1 MRATTYWLTVNE
13 GISSNRTRV
22 FYNDENDQT
31 GEAGWS
37 IGDGHLTRTTEMQ
50 AWVTFDSSLLMAIKG
65 TAIPPT
71 TLVSN
76 THLSATFRR
85 DDFQAQSF
93 ETGAN
98 PDGYTVSE
106 VDIRFDETSARSTSV
121 KIRKN
126 NADNEPGDLVA
137 TLTNPGTL
145 TSNSLNTFMAQDVI
159 TLAASTT
166 YWITVNEGISSNR
179 ARVFNNA
186 GNGQTGETGWTIG
199 NGHLWKAGETNA
211 WQTSSNSLLITIK
224 GTAIPPIYLVSNTHL
239 RSVLNLSSTTISA
252 QKFETGTNL
261 DGYTVSEVD
270 IALTHVSGRSTIV
283 KIRENNASN
292 RPGNLV
298 ATLTNPAS
306 LTADSLNTF
315 TAPPGTTLAANK
327 TYWLTMGEGISTD
340 RAQVEIDPG
349 NDETGEPG
357 WSIGDGSLW
366 KVFEDVDWQP
376 DNSSLL
382 MTIKGTVPCD
392 GIWCATLQVQDL
404 GSNDRGCGNASA
416 GNECTVYLSEDD
428 FTHAMTDYSVT
439 AVRVQSNG
447 QLQMFMGADIATGS
461 ESLVLHVGS
470 DTFAFEDADT
480 KETRNRKWDSSGLS
494 WTTGEAVELKL
505 TDAANAT
512 GQPEIS
518 GAPQVSKTLTAEQGD
533 IVDDDGL
540 PTGTFPAGYT
550 FEWISVDASKVET
563 SVGTDST
570 YTVSASDVDST
581 IRVDVSFTD
590 LAGNSEGP
598 LPSEATA
605 AVVPT
610 AGPCPAGNDWCATMT
625 VGTLEAGGIFYGF
638 SPNYGRL
645 DDPTIDYGPSFE
657 VEEIYIYEANG
668 FGQDRI
674 SVILDAHVPLG
685 TVFNLGGTEFTVNA
699 GSKFSSGIHIWSLP
713 ANLAWIDGQEVRVS
727 ANLAPAPE
735 SATVEGTTLVLTHSE
750 DLDTGSVPAAS
761 AYTVKVDGAAGTN
774 PSAVSVGTRT
784 VTLTLATAVTGE
796 QVVTVSYTAPA
807 SNQLQDVSG
816 RNAPAFADF
825 AVTNNTDALVRN
837 THLSVP
843 RTGAGRHRI

>member
-1 MRATTYWLTVNE
+1 M
-13 GISSNRTRV
+13 
-22 FYNDENDQT
+22 
-31 GEAGWS
+31 
-37 IGDGHLTRTTEMQ
+37 
-50 AWVTFDSSLLMAIKG
+50 
-65 TAIPPT
+65 
-71 TLVSN
+71 
-76 THLSATFRR
+76 
-85 DDFQAQSF
+85 
-93 ETGAN
+93 
-98 PDGYTVSE
+98 
-106 VDIRFDETSARSTSV
+106 
-121 KIRKN
+121 
-126 NADNEPGDLVA
+126 
-137 TLTNPGTL
+137 
-145 TSNSLNTFMAQDVI
+145 
-159 TLAASTT
+159 
-166 YWITVNEGISSNR
+166 
-179 ARVFNNA
+179 
-186 GNGQTGETGWTIG
+186 
-199 NGHLWKAGETNA
+199 
-211 WQTSSNSLLITIK
+211 
-224 GTAIPPIYLVSNTHL
+224 
-239 RSVLNLSSTTISA
+239 
-252 QKFETGTNL
+252 

-447 QLQMFMGADIATGS
+447 QLQMFIGADIATGS

-761 AYTVKVDGAAGTN
+761 AYTVKVDGTAGTN

-796 QVVTVSYTAPA
+796 QVVTVSYDMPA

-837 THLSVP
+837 THLSSESPPDKYEAQSFTTGGNTGGYTISAVDIRLDFVFASSNTSVKIRENNDSNQPGALVATLANPTSLTAESLNTFLAQYTITLDP
-843 RTGAGRHRI
+843 RTTYWISVNEGISTSNTAVFGATAGNEETGETGWSIGDNRLSRDEETHSWSTINRSLLIAIKGTAVPCDGIWCATLQVQDLGSGHWGCDNTSAGYECTNYLSDDDFTHGLTDYSVGGGARPVRRTVAAVPESQHHHRQPVPGASRRFRNFRLQRCRWAGSNKPGVEQFRS